1 MLDFESSWG
10 RAVKLGFSCQTNEEY
25 VRDPRFK
32 AWGLSWKW
40 LGSDD
45 KPVWV
50 THNDLPEFFT
60 SIDWSITAVIA
71 QNAQFDVSIMA
82 WHYNAHP
89 AFIIDTLSMG
99 RALRGV
105 EVGNSL
111 AKLAQAFGLPEK
123 GKGLSPSENILDVL
137 PLDVEKELADYCV
150 HDTWLCEQIFFHLGG
165 FDYPK
170 SELQLID
177 MTLKMYTRPLLQLD
191 QEMLVK
197 ALTEEGQTREA
208 LLQKLGIEETSLA
221 SNPKFAAIL
230 ETLGVPAPTKVSKTT
245 GKQTLA
251 LAKNDALFQALLNG
265 EREDIALLCEA
276 RLRVKSTT
284 ERTRAQ
290 RFLDISKRGALPV
303 PLAYY
308 GALSGRWT
316 ASKGSAINMQ
326 NLKRGSFLRKAIMAP
341 VGHELV
347 VGDLSQIE
355 PRVLAWLADYQIGRA
370 HV

>member
-1 MLDFESSWG
+1 MLFRS
-10 RAVKLGFSCQTNEEY
+10 
-25 VRDPRFK
+25 
-32 AWGLSWKW
+32 
-40 LGSDD
+40 
-45 KPVWV
+45 
-50 THNDLPEFFT
+50 
-60 SIDWSITAVIA
+60 
-71 QNAQFDVSIMA
+71 
-82 WHYNAHP
+82 
-89 AFIIDTLSMG
+89 
-99 RALRGV
+99 
-105 EVGNSL
+105 
-111 AKLAQAFGLPEK
+111 
-123 GKGLSPSENILDVL
+123 
-137 PLDVEKELADYCV
+137 DYCV

-276 RLRVKSTT
+276 
-284 ERTRAQ
+284 
-290 RFLDISKRGALPV
+290 
-303 PLAYY
+303 
-308 GALSGRWT
+308 
-316 ASKGSAINMQ
+316 
-326 NLKRGSFLRKAIMAP
+326 
-341 VGHELV
+341 
-347 VGDLSQIE
+347 
-355 PRVLAWLADYQIGRA
+355 QIGRA